1 MIESR
6 AFMQRGWNVKENK
19 SEGRLHTYTF
29 AVKDVFI
36 IQGHASSAG
45 NPDWLATHETAT
57 THAPAIRQLL
67 HEGATLVGA
76 TITDELMF
84 SLNGENSHYG
94 TPVNPVAND
103 RIPGGS
109 SSGSAVAVADG
120 SVDFALGTDTA
131 GSVRIPASYCGIY
144 GFRPTHNAVSIEGVI
159 PLASRFDTVGWFAR
173 SASLLEKV
181 GNVLLP
187 ESDKHLT
194 SFSTVYVPE
203 EALQLVQPKVAEA
216 FLAELKAMVG
226 HLPIVSIRLTT
237 DRLDTYMETFRTLQG
252 YQIWQT
258 HREWIETH
266 QPTFADDIATRFR
279 WTSTITE
286 EDQKNAEKQVGTIK
300 AQLQELLQNG
310 GLLAIPTSPDVAP
323 KIGTDPSDLEA
334 HRKNTFKLTAI
345 SGLAEIPQVT
355 IPRLTIHDLPVGL
368 SFLANKH
375 NDLALLQFARSVQEK
390 EEVLL

>member
-1 MIESR
+1 MMESR
-6 AFMQRGWNVKENK
+6 AFIQRGWSVKENK
-19 SEGRLHTYTF
+19 REGSLHTYTF
-29 AVKDVFI
+29 AVKDVFD
-36 IQGHASSAG
+36 IQGHTSSAG

-57 THAPAIRQLL
+57 TYAPAIKQLL
-67 HEGATLVGA
+67 HEGATLVG
-76 TITDELMF
+76 TTLTDELMF
-84 SLNGENSHYG
+84 SLNGENVHYG
-94 TPVNPVAND
+94 TPINPVAND

-109 SSGSAVAVADG
+109 SSGSAVAVAGG

-159 PLASRFDTVGWFAR
+159 PLAARFDTVGWFAR
-173 SASLLEKV
+173 SASLLENV

-187 ESDKHLT
+187 KSDKQPT
-194 SFSTVYVPE
+194 AFSTVYVPE
-203 EALQLVQPKVAEA
+203 EALQLVQPQVAEA
-216 FLAELKAMVG
+216 FLAALKAMVG
-226 HLPIVSIRLTT
+226 ELTIVSIRLTT

-258 HREWIETH
+258 HREWIETQ

-279 WTSTITE
+279 WTSTITIE
-286 EDQKNAEKQVGTIK
+286 EQRRAEEQALIIK
-300 AQLQELLQNG
+300 SQLQERLKNG

-323 KIGTDPSDLEA
+323 LVGTDPSDLEV
-334 HRKNTFKLTAI
+334 HRTNTFKLTAI
-345 SGLAEIPQVT
+345 SGLAESPQVT
-355 IPRLTIHDLPVGL
+355 MPRLTVHGLPVGL
-368 SFLANKH
+368 SFLAHKH